1 MIWGG
6 DYVAAASFKPGNTVY
21 WTETGNTI
29 RSGVIVR
36 RTGNRYIIRA
46 GYEAGV
52 CLPAARLY
60 ATYEDAAATLPR
72 LKTII
77 LAKAAGT
84 GISSSPSR

>member
-1 MIWGG
+1 M
-6 DYVAAASFKPGNTVY
+6 AATSFKPGNIVY

-29 RSGVIVR
+29 RSGVIIR

-52 CLPAARLY
+52 CLPYMRRMK
-60 ATYEDAAATLPR
+60 TQLPHYHR
-72 LKTII
+72 LKAII

>member
-6 DYVAAASFKPGNTVY
+6 DYVAAASFKP
-21 WTETGNTI
+21 GNTI

-60 ATYEDAAATLPR
+60 ATYEDAAATLP
-72 LKTII
+72 T
-77 LAKAAGT
+77 A
-84 GISSSPSR
+84 

>member
-1 MIWGG
+1 M
-6 DYVAAASFKPGNTVY
+6 AATSFKPGNTVY

-29 RSGVIVR
+29 RSGVIIR

-60 ATYEDAAATLPR
+60 ATYEDAAATLPPPEA
-72 LKTII
+72 II
-77 LAKAAGT
+77 LAKTAGT